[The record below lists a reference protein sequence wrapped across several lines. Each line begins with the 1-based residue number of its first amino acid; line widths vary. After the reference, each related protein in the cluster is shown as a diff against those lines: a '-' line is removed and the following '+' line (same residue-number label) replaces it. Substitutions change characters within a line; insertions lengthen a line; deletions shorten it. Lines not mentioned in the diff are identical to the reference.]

1 MDLLFT
7 IVFQSKSN
15 LACSRHSLREWE
27 WHNVGPIQ
35 QKLGRNEK
43 NSTSTYVHLK
53 SVPNSCVQCQMLK
66 HVVCSKQVTVMTV
79 QVLIIGGLHAKKV
92 VSDSP
97 GLVDVGVRLVNS
109 VLYFKLL

>member
-1 MDLLFT
+1 
-7 IVFQSKSN
+7 
-15 LACSRHSLREWE
+15 
-27 WHNVGPIQ
+27 
-35 QKLGRNEK
+35 
-43 NSTSTYVHLK
+43 
-53 SVPNSCVQCQMLK
+53 MLK